1 LWYSPEL
8 ITDDAEYWESHD
20 FGPDDTKQEI
30 DSTALKFGPFS
41 LTEGNEAI
49 GRPVKFIA
57 FNHGQQPED
66 TMDEYIRLRCMNDLH
81 NMRAFEFYSYEIP
94 PYLSSTDKERFNV
107 LSQELPPTD
116 VERWNSVAELQMRR
130 QLFE

>member
-1 LWYSPEL
+1 V
-8 ITDDAEYWESHD
+8 
-20 FGPDDTKQEI
+20 EI

-41 LTEGNEAI
+41 LTEENEAI

-57 FNHGQQPED
+57 FNPGQQPED
-66 TMDEYIRLRCMNDLH
+66 TMDEYIRLRCMSELH
-81 NMRAFEFYSYEIP
+81 ITRSFYTYDIP

-107 LSQELPPTD
+107 LSQELSPTD
-116 VERWNSVAELQMRR
+116 VERWNSIAELQMRR